1 MKHLVTIVVTLIIS
15 SFAVSGEYS
24 YKGHAPQHKEVCA
37 PYLIEYGEKLK
48 MGTPE
53 GLVFCYLDARRVGEA
68 SSTVMDLGFFLGGEV
83 KITVYMDNRTF
94 STWTFTDGKLTSI
107 TEM

>member
-1 MKHLVTIVVTLIIS
+1 
-15 SFAVSGEYS
+15 
-24 YKGHAPQHKEVCA
+24 
-37 PYLIEYGEKLK
+37 
-48 MGTPE
+48 
-53 GLVFCYLDARRVGEA
+53 
-68 SSTVMDLGFFLGGEV
+68 MDLGFFLGGEV